1 MKHFKTLFI
10 AAILF
15 MSATTLSIA
24 QSKIAHINTT
34 DLVTSMPDMKTAQA
48 QIEEIG
54 KNYEKEIQGMVNE
67 YKKKIEQY
75 EKEAPTKTDEEN
87 QTRSVEVQ
95 TMQQKIQQY
104 QANAQQELQKK
115 EGELLKPITE
125 KAKAAILKVAKA
137 QGFNY
142 VLDSSQG
149 GGVIMAEGKDL
160 LKDVQKELGF

>member
-10 AAILF
+10 AAVLF
-15 MSATTLSIA
+15 MSATTLTIA

-34 DLVTSMPDMKTAQA
+34 DLVTSMPDMKTAPV

-75 EKEAPTKTDEEN
+75 EKEAPTKTDDEN

-104 QANAQQELQKK
+104 QTNAQQELQKK

-160 LKDVQKELGF
+160 LKEVQKELGF

>member
-75 EKEAPTKTDEEN
+75 EKEAPTKT
-87 QTRSVEVQ
+87 RSVEVQ